1 MLMKSEIQY
10 LAELSIVDLKFDEL
24 QEDCGDLPQKIRKLE
39 KRYNDLLNIV
49 KETEGILNDTKK
61 FKVESKLTLQT
72 LKEKEEKLAD
82 KQFNVTNNK
91 EFDAITKEIDHTRS
105 ETERLTEELR
115 NAGVKEENLTNVLE
129 TQKQDAE
136 KVNADLQALKA
147 ELEEISSEQNEELQ
161 ILKTKRAELVSHI
174 SEAGYAEYTRI
185 RHLHHDAVI
194 PAKKSSCTGCY
205 SMIPP
210 QKNVE
215 LRNSEDKIFY
225 CENCGRI
232 IYTEE
237 LPIDQDILD
246 LI

>member
-1 MLMKSEIQY
+1 MKSEIQY
-10 LAELSIVDLKFDEL
+10 LAELSIVDLKLDEL
-24 QEDCGDLPQKIRKLE
+24 QEDCGDLPQKIRKQE
-39 KRYNDLLNIV
+39 KRYNDLLKIV
-49 KETEGILNDTKK
+49 KETEEILNETKK

-72 LKEKEEKLAD
+72 LKEKEENLAD
-82 KQFNVTNNK
+82 KQFNVKNNK

-105 ETERLTEELR
+105 ETTRLTDALR
-115 NAGVKEENLTNVLE
+115 EAGVKEENLTNMLE
-129 TQKQDAE
+129 NQKKDAE
-136 KVNADLQALKA
+136 NANTELQALQA
-147 ELEEISSEQNEELQ
+147 ELDEISSDQNEDLQ
-161 ILKTKRAELVSHI
+161 ILKKKRAEIVEQI
-174 SEAGYAEYTRI
+174 SEEGYAEYTRI

-194 PAKKSSCTGCY
+194 PAKRNSCTGCY

-246 LI
+246 II